1 MPCLH
6 YHKWHADW
14 SLDRNRTGEKFPGRV
29 LTIRNTL
36 PIIQKDSLSIKVL
49 DVQIKYIECDLHERF
64 ERNKEKNVGKEES
77 KSQITI

>member
-1 MPCLH
+1 M
-6 YHKWHADW
+6 
-14 SLDRNRTGEKFPGRV
+14 R
-29 LTIRNTL
+29 ITL

-49 DVQIKYIECDLHERF
+49 DVQIKYTECDLHEGF

>member
-6 YHKWHADW
+6 CHKWHADW

-49 DVQIKYIECDLHERF
+49 DVQIKYTECDLHERF

-77 KSQITI
+77 KSQVTI